1 MTAEKFIGKA
11 LSSLLLALWR
21 TEKAKN
27 ALRGR
32 NQSRA
37 FQKIPEARSQEL
49 RPNLLTLRAKSQE
62 LRANLY
68 RTGDLAR
75 WQPDGNIEFLGRIDD
90 QVNIRGY
97 RIEPG
102 EIQSRLLEHENIKEA
117 VVIGRKAK
125 KGDEYLC
132 AYIVAKRKAQGA
144 GQGAV
149 ESTELRE
156 YLSKDLPAYMI
167 PSYFVPIEKILL
179 TSNGKLNQK
188 ALPEPGV
195 GKYEPGKKYVAPR
208 NELEEKLAGI
218 WSEVLLGKDALHET
232 PSPIGIDDSFFES
245 GGHSLKATV
254 LLARIHKELNVE
266 IPLPEIFIRPTIRGL
281 GEFIRGKALDRFA
294 PIEPTENKE
303 YYPLSSAQKRIY
315 ILQQADL
322 TSTAYNI
329 PQNVVIK
336 GDPGRKRLKETFMKL
351 IQRHESLRT
360 SFHIV
365 GEEPVQRIHD
375 EVAFEIEYYDL
386 QVEGAGDRCRWE
398 NEGTRGL
405 APLPLEPASCNSQ
418 PEKALISSFIRPF
431 DLSCAPLVR
440 VGLIHT
446 PRPLRGHPR
455 RGTYN
460 SQEGNSEDR
469 YIFMLDMHH
478 IISDGA
484 SMAIC
489 VREFMAFYEEKELP
503 GLRIQYKNFAE
514 WQNHPATS
522 GKIKK
527 QEEYWLRQFEGEIP
541 MLNLPVDSSRTTAYH
556 SQGTAV
562 FFEIGNQLIA
572 NVKQLIG
579 ETGTTA
585 YMVLLAVYNI
595 LLSKYTGQEDI
606 IVGSGIAGRRHADLQ
621 SVIGMFVNML
631 AMRNRPEE
639 NKTFMEFLDEVKK
652 NALKA
657 YENQDYQFDLLV
669 ETLGVEREFG
679 RNPIF
684 DTQFTFQNL
693 AEQDRGEPPHKMPG
707 LKVEPYE
714 YGNEKK
720 KMQFDLSLN
729 GIETGENIVM
739 TLEYVTAFFKESTIR
754 EMAGHYLEI
763 LDQVVE
769 DTNIK
774 LRDINVSHDLLTGK
788 SMLKEEDSLDYEF

>member
-1 MTAEKFIGKA
+1 VQGGSFYKK
-11 LSSLLLALWR
+11 R
-21 TEKAKN
+21 PP
-27 ALRGR
+27 GR
-32 NQSRA
+32 RR
-37 FQKIPEARSQEL
+37 QKIY
-49 RPNLLTLRAKSQE
+49 K
-62 LRANLY
+62 
-68 RTGDLAR
+68 TGDLVR

-102 EIQSRLLEHENIKEA
+102 EIQRRLLEHENIKEA

-125 KGDEYLC
+125 EGDEYLC
-132 AYIVAKRKAQGA
+132 AYIIPHKEMKM
-144 GQGAV
+144 
-149 ESTELRE
+149 SELRQ
-156 YLSKDLPAYMI
+156 YLSNQLPAYMI

-179 TSNGKLNQK
+179 TPNGKLNQK
-188 ALPEPGV
+188 ALPEPGP

-218 WSEVLLGKDALHET
+218 WSEVLLGKDALHDT

-281 GEFIRGKALDRFA
+281 GEFIRGKALDKFA

-336 GDPGRKRLKETFMKL
+336 GDPGRKMLEETFMKL

-365 GEEPVQRIHD
+365 GEEPVQQIHKN
-375 EVAFEIEYYDL
+375 VNFRIEYYDL
-386 QVEGAGDRCRWE
+386 ATEITE
-398 NEGTRGL
+398 NTEGTRGL
-405 APLPLEPASCNSQ
+405 APLSKEPTTRNSQ
-418 PEKALISSFIRPF
+418 PAAALISSFIRPF

-446 PRPLRGHPR
+446 PPPLRGHPR

-469 YIFMLDMHH
+469 YILMLDMHH

-484 SMAIC
+484 SMAIF

-503 GLRIQYKNFAE
+503 GLRIQYKDFAE
-514 WQNHPATS
+514 WQDHPATS
-522 GKIKK
+522 EKIKK
-527 QEEYWLRQFEGEIP
+527 QEEYWLKQFKGEIP
-541 MLNLPVDSSRTTAYH
+541 QLNLPIDPAGARARH
-556 SQGTAV
+556 SEGAVV
-562 FFEIGNQLIA
+562 FFEIGNQLTVK
-572 NVKQLIG
+572 VKQLIG

-621 SVIGMFVNML
+621 NVIGMFVNML
-631 AMRNRPEE
+631 ALRNRPEE
-639 NKTFMEFLDEVKK
+639 NKTFMEFLQEVKE

-657 YENQDYQFDLLV
+657 YENQDYQFDRLV
-669 ETLGVEREFG
+669 EKLGVEREFG

-693 AEQDRGEPPHKMPG
+693 AEEGKAGLSHEMPG

-714 YGNEKK
+714 SGNENK

-739 TLEYVTAFFKESTIR
+739 TLQYVSALFKESTVR

-763 LDQVVE
+763 LEQ
-769 DTNIK
+769 
-774 LRDINVSHDLLTGK
+774 
-788 SMLKEEDSLDYEF
+788 